1 MMGRMPAPTLR
12 TPRTTLRPFT
22 AADLDAVLALWTD
35 PDVRRYLWDDV
46 VIAPDRA
53 AEVLATSAGNFA
65 ASGYGLWGIREGE
78 GSRLIGFCGCQTGDD
93 GVAELLYGLLPTW
106 WGQGLATESAAAV
119 LDHLFGRLGRPEVVA
134 MTDGP
139 NLPSVRVMERLGMTF
154 DRRGP
159 HHGLDTLFYRL
170 RADDWTARRIVVR
183 PATAG
188 DEALLLSLT
197 PRLADF
203 PRPPWR
209 SALEIDRSDHAILLE
224 ALHHPAPS
232 SLVLVAE
239 RPAGVAGGMAL
250 VTTQTDYFTHERH
263 PHVETL
269 AVSPAME
276 GQGLARALLD
286 AAEAW
291 ARSRGHDFITLT
303 VFDGNRRARA
313 FYDRRGYIAE
323 TVTMRKPLG
332 AGPSAAPRAPAP
344 PEALVVRRDTPADA
358 DALWAILGPVIA
370 AGETYAY
377 SPDLT
382 RDAALAAWHP
392 AGGHTFVAELEGR
405 IAGTYLLKANQA
417 GPGSHVANCG
427 YMVASWARGR
437 GLGEALCRHS
447 LDRARELGFR
457 AMQFNSVVSTN
468 RTAIAVWQRC
478 GFSIVGTVP
487 QAFAHPSAG
496 RVDIH
501 VMHRFL

>member
-1 MMGRMPAPTLR
+1 MPAPKLR
-12 TPRTTLRPFT
+12 TPRTTLRPIT
-22 AADLDAVLALWTD
+22 AADLDAALPLWTN
-35 PDVRRYLWDDV
+35 PEVRRYLWDDV
-46 VIAPDRA
+46 VITPDRA
-53 AEVLATSAGNFA
+53 AEVLATSDANFA
-65 ASGYGLWGIREGE
+65 ASGYGLWGIHESEG
-78 GSRLIGFCGCQTGDD
+78 GPLIGFCGCQTAAG
-93 GVAELLYGLLPTW
+93 GAAELLYGLLPTW
-106 WGQGLATESAAAV
+106 WGQGLATESAGAV
-119 LDHLFGRLGRPEVVA
+119 LDHLFGPLGRPEVVA
-134 MTDGP
+134 MTDVP
-139 NLPSVRVMERLGMTF
+139 NTRSLRVLERLGMTF
-154 DRRGP
+154 ERRDP

-183 PATAG
+183 PAIAA

-224 ALHHPAPS
+224 TLHQPAPT

-269 AVSPAME
+269 AVSVAME

-313 FYDRRGYIAE
+313 FYDRRGYLAE
-323 TVTMRKPLG
+323 TVTMRRPLG
-332 AGPSAAPRAPAP
+332 GVAERASRSAAGPDG
-344 PEALVVRRDTPADA
+344 LVIRRDAPADA
-358 DALWAILGPVIA
+358 DALWEILGPVIG

-377 SPDLT
+377 PRDMT
-382 RDAALAAWHP
+382 RAAALAAWHP
-392 AGGHTFVAELEGR
+392 AGGHTFVAELDGR
-405 IAGTYLLKANQA
+405 IAGTYLLRANQA

-447 LDRARELGFR
+447 LDMARELGFR

-487 QAFAHPSAG
+487 QAFAHPTAG
-496 RVDIH
+496 PVDIH
-501 VMHRFL
+501 VMHRSL